1 MSAFYDRVDVSDP
14 TVSTRNNDGT
24 GNGTHGGARFDPY
37 VRVTANSYGTDDGA
51 TWDRPDT
58 RGGAND
64 PRAISEEVLATS
76 EEKPAHE
83 GVNEFF
89 QFFGQMVTHDIAGS
103 RSGASERVANLDPSV
118 FGGTFT
124 RDDFEISDEAPLN
137 PGVRE
142 QLDVQTAFMDLAQ
155 VDGPSDSINTLLRD
169 PESAKLIV
177 SAGGLLPSA
186 GDIAA
191 AHDIT
196 ASAAASGTLGAL
208 DFGAGPVG
216 FVGGDARLN
225 QQAQLIANQTL
236 FLRNHNWHA
245 DQLDELHPDWSTEE
259 VYQTARALNEAD
271 FQHVVYD
278 EYLTKLVGS
287 QAMRAYSGYD
297 SSVDPK
303 IINEWTTVAFR
314 FGHDQASASD
324 DKAAENGASTSVDLG
339 ANFAQSFLQ
348 GRGVTSGS
356 DLDLWLRGELA
367 QAAQEIDGKVS
378 DGVRNELFG
387 LGFDLAA
394 IDIARGDDHGVGDYN
409 ALRAGLGLSTYA
421 NFDAFAAANDVD
433 AATLAS
439 LKSVYGNDIGQLD
452 SIVGALLEKEAK
464 GSMLGETATILT
476 VMQFENTR
484 DGDALWYQARFAD
497 HPELI
502 QAIEETSFSDIIAR
516 NSGIKYIYHDAFA
529 AAERVGGGASADA
542 LTGTGRGDL
551 VIGFAGQDT
560 LHGGKGAD
568 DLHGGKGDDR
578 LFGDAGHDRLHG
590 GGGDDML
597 SGGRHSDTLD
607 GGAGSDLLRGGAG
620 RDTFVFEKGGYD
632 HIADFHWKET
642 IDLSAQAEF
651 GSIADVRANV
661 TERHGNLVIHLDG
674 GSVILDDYAGHDLTA
689 RQFIFG
695 DHIDIA

>member
-1 MSAFYDRVDVSDP
+1 MSAFYERVDVSDP
-14 TVSTRNNDGT
+14 TVTARNNDGT

-37 VRVTANSYGTDDGA
+37 VRVTANSYGSDDGA
-51 TWDRPDT
+51 SWDRPDAG
-58 RGGAND
+58 GGAND
-64 PRAISEEVLATS
+64 PRAISEQVLATS
-76 EEKPAHE
+76 ENRPAHE

-103 RSGASERVANLDPSV
+103 QSGGSERVAGLDPSV

-124 RDDFEISDEAPLN
+124 RDNFVISDEAPLN

-142 QLDVQTAFMDLAQ
+142 QLGVQTAFMDLSQ
-155 VDGPSDSINTLLRD
+155 VYGPSDAINALLRAPD
-169 PESAKLIV
+169 SAKLV
-177 SAGGLLPSA
+177 VGTGGLLPNA

-196 ASAAASGTLGAL
+196 AAEAAAGTLGAL

-245 DQLDELHPDWSTEE
+245 DQLDKLHPDWSTEE

-278 EYLTKLVGS
+278 EYLTQLVGGRAIS
-287 QAMRAYSGYD
+287 AYSGYD
-297 SSVDPK
+297 SSVDPR

-324 DKAAENGASTSVDLG
+324 AKTAENGASTSVDLG
-339 ANFAQSFLQ
+339 PNFAQSFLQ
-348 GRGVTSGS
+348 GKGVTSGA

-367 QAAQEIDGKVS
+367 QSAQEIDGKVS

-421 NFDAFAAANDVD
+421 SFDAFGAENGVD
-433 AATLAS
+433 AATLSA
-439 LKSVYGNDIGQLD
+439 LKRVYGNDIGELD
-452 SIVGALLEKEAK
+452 SIVGALLETEAK

-497 HPELI
+497 HPEI
-502 QAIEETSFSDIIAR
+502 IEAIGDTSFADIIAR
-516 NSGIKYIYHDAFA
+516 NTGVKYVYHDAFA
-529 AAERVGGGASADA
+529 AAARVGGTSSADA

-551 VIGFAGQDT
+551 ILGFAGQDT
-560 LHGGKGAD
+560 LRGGKGAD
-568 DLHGGKGDDR
+568 DIHGGAGADR
-578 LFGDAGHDRLHG
+578 LSGGGGHDRLFG
-590 GGGDDML
+590 GGGDDTL
-597 SGGRHSDTLD
+597 LGGRHSDTLD
-607 GGAGSDLLRGGAG
+607 GGAGDDLLRGGAG

-632 HIADFHWKET
+632 HVADFHWKET
-642 IDLSAQAEF
+642 IDLSAYAEF

-661 TERHGNLVIHLDG
+661 TERHGNLVIHLDN